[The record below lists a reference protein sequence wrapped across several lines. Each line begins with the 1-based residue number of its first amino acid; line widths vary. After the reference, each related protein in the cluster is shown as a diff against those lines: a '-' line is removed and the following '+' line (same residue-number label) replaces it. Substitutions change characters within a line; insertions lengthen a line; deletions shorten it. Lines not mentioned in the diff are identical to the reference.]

1 MPAVPGTARRWRQGA
16 PLMDAITI
24 GPLSFSIPLLATFGA
39 VLISTYVGK
48 RLARDGAADAEATL
62 WFVILFAL
70 LVARAA
76 FVARFAELYL
86 AAPLGILDIRD
97 GGFSAPAGIAATLAA
112 GAWLSWR
119 RPGMRRPL
127 LGAIGAGLL
136 VLLLGTALTLVPGS
150 KPAPIPS
157 LVLSGLDGRPVQLAS
172 LAGKPVVINLWAS
185 WCPPC
190 RREMPVLR
198 QAQLSHPEVTFVFAN
213 QGETADAVRKY
224 MAGEHIAL
232 ENVVLDS
239 RSQLGALTSSGALPT
254 TLFYRADGTLA
265 ERRLGELS
273 AATLAGRL
281 ESFGTAPAAKEQ

>member
-1 MPAVPGTARRWRQGA
+1 
-16 PLMDAITI
+16 MDAINI

-39 VLISTYVGK
+39 VMTSTLVGK
-48 RLARDGAADAEATL
+48 RVARARGVDVEPTL

-76 FVARFAELYL
+76 FVARYADLYL

-119 RPGMRRPL
+119 QAGMRKPLLAAIAAGSAMLL
-127 LGAIGAGLL
+127 LGA
-136 VLLLGTALTLVPGS
+136 ALTLAPKGE
-150 KPAPIPS
+150 PAPIPA
-157 LVLSGLDGRPVQLAS
+157 LALSGLDGRIVQLES

-198 QAQLSHPEVTFVFAN
+198 QAQLSHPEITFVFAN

-224 MAGEHIAL
+224 LGAEHIAL
-232 ENVVLDS
+232 ENVLLDS
-239 RSQLGALTSSGALPT
+239 SSRLGSLTGSGALPT
-254 TLFYRADGTLA
+254 TLFYNAKGTLI

-273 AATLAGRL
+273 AATLAARL
-281 ESFGTAPAAKEQ
+281 ESSSTAPGAKEQ

>member
-1 MPAVPGTARRWRQGA
+1 MPAARRRRQGA

-39 VLISTYVGK
+39 VLTSTFVGK
-48 RLARDGAADAEATL
+48 RLARAGAADVEATL
-62 WFVILFAL
+62 WHVILFAL

-76 FVARFAELYL
+76 FVARFASLYL

-97 GGFSAPAGIAATLAA
+97 GGFAAPAGIAATLAA

-119 RPGMRRPL
+119 RADMRRPL

-136 VLLLGTALTLVPGS
+136 VLLLGAALTLAPGS
-150 KPAPIPS
+150 KPAPMPAMI
-157 LVLSGLDGRPVQLAS
+157 LSDLEGRPVQLAS

-213 QGETADAVRKY
+213 QGESADAVRKY
-224 MAGEHIAL
+224 LAAEHIAL
-232 ENVVLDS
+232 ENVLLDS
-239 RSQLGALTSSGALPT
+239 RAQLGSRTGSGALPT
-254 TLFYRADGTLA
+254 TLFYHADGALA

-281 ESFGTAPAAKEQ
+281 ESFSNAPGAQEQ

>member
-1 MPAVPGTARRWRQGA
+1 
-16 PLMDAITI
+16 MDAINI
-24 GPLSFSIPLLATFGA
+24 GPLSFPILLLATFGA
-39 VLISTYVGK
+39 VMASTFVG
-48 RLARDGAADAEATL
+48 RRVARARAVDVEPTL

-76 FVARFAELYL
+76 FVARFADLYL

-112 GAWLSWR
+112 AAWLSWR
-119 RPGMRRPL
+119 RADMRKPL
-127 LGAIGAGLL
+127 LAAIAAGSV
-136 VLLLGTALTLVPGS
+136 VLLLGAALALAPRGQ
-150 KPAPIPS
+150 PAPVPA
-157 LVLSGLDGRPVQLAS
+157 LALSGLDGRTVQLAS

-198 QAQLSHPEVTFVFAN
+198 QAQLSHPEITFVFAN

-224 MAGEHIAL
+224 LAAEHIAL
-232 ENVVLDS
+232 ENVLLDS
-239 RSQLGALTSSGALPT
+239 RAQLGSLTGSRALPT
-254 TLFYRADGTLA
+254 TLFYDAKGTLV

-273 AATLAGRL
+273 TATLAARL
-281 ESFGTAPAAKEQ
+281 ESFSNAPGAKEQ

>member
-1 MPAVPGTARRWRQGA
+1 
-16 PLMDAITI
+16 MDAINI
-24 GPLSFSIPLLATFGA
+24 GTLSFSIPLLAIFGA
-39 VLISTYVGK
+39 VMTSTWVGT
-48 RLARDGAADAEATL
+48 RVARARGVDAEATL

-76 FVARFAELYL
+76 FVVRYADLYL

-119 RPGMRRPL
+119 RAGMRKPL
-127 LGAIGAGLL
+127 LAAIAAGNA
-136 VLLLGTALTLVPGS
+136 VLLLGAALTLVPRGES
-150 KPAPIPS
+150 APIPA
-157 LVLSGLDGRPVQLAS
+157 LALSGLDGRTVQLES

-198 QAQLSHPEVTFVFAN
+198 QAQLNHPEITFVFAN

-224 MAGEHIAL
+224 LAAEHIAL
-232 ENVVLDS
+232 ENVLLDS
-239 RSQLGALTSSGALPT
+239 SSRLGSLTGSGALPT
-254 TLFYRADGTLA
+254 TLFYNAKGTLV

-273 AATLAGRL
+273 AATLAARL
-281 ESFGTAPAAKEQ
+281 EPSSKAPGAKEQ

>member
-1 MPAVPGTARRWRQGA
+1 
-16 PLMDAITI
+16 MDAINI
-24 GPLSFSIPLLATFGA
+24 GPLSFSITLLATFGA
-39 VLISTYVGK
+39 VMTSTFVG
-48 RLARDGAADAEATL
+48 RRVARVREVDVEPTL

-76 FVARFAELYL
+76 FVARYVELYL

-97 GGFSAPAGIAATLAA
+97 GGFSMPAGIAATLTA

-119 RPGMRRPL
+119 RADMRRPL
-127 LGAIGAGLL
+127 LGAIAAGSV
-136 VLLLGTALTLVPGS
+136 VLLLGAALTLAPRS
-150 KPAPIPS
+150 EPAPIPA
-157 LVLSGLDGRPVQLAS
+157 LALRGLDGRPVQLAS

-213 QGETADAVRKY
+213 QGETADTVRKY
-224 MAGEHIAL
+224 MAAEHIAL
-232 ENVVLDS
+232 ENVLLDS
-239 RSQLGALTSSGALPT
+239 RSQLGSLTSSGVLPT
-254 TLFYRADGTLA
+254 TLLYHANGALA

-273 AATLAGRL
+273 AATLARRL
-281 ESFGTAPAAKEQ
+281 ESFSKAPGAKEQ

>member
-1 MPAVPGTARRWRQGA
+1 
-16 PLMDAITI
+16 MDAINI
-24 GPLSFSIPLLATFGA
+24 GPLSFSITLLATFGA
-39 VLISTYVGK
+39 VMTSTFVGG
-48 RLARDGAADAEATL
+48 RLARVRGVDIEPTL

-76 FVARFAELYL
+76 FVALYVELYL

-97 GGFSAPAGIAATLAA
+97 GGFSMPAGIAAILAA
-112 GAWLSWR
+112 CAWLSWHR
-119 RPGMRRPL
+119 ADMRRPL
-127 LGAIGAGLL
+127 LGAIAAGSA
-136 VLLLGTALTLVPGS
+136 VLLLGAALTLVPRS
-150 KPAPIPS
+150 EPAPIPA
-157 LVLSGLDGRPVQLAS
+157 LALSGLDGRPVQLAS

-224 MAGEHIAL
+224 MAAEHIVL
-232 ENVVLDS
+232 ENVLLDS
-239 RSQLGALTSSGALPT
+239 RSQLGSLTSSRALPT
-254 TLFYRADGTLA
+254 TLFYHANGTLA

-273 AATLAGRL
+273 AATLASRL
-281 ESFGTAPAAKEQ
+281 ESFSKAPGAKEQ